1 MQIALLYIMLW
12 SLLCVVISDKFYLS
26 IIFMG
31 HYLIAYISI
40 SYFLMQV
47 RLV

>member
-12 SLLCVVISDKFYLS
+12 SLLCVVISDRFYLS
-26 IIFMG
+26 VIFMG
-31 HYLIAYISI
+31 QYLIAYISI
-40 SYFLMQV
+40 PYILMQV